1 MKDFTTFFLVLVCI
15 TIFYVYLENKASDV
29 TYVNVNK
36 VEYLVRNLP
45 DKEEAAL
52 LLSKIRSNCSKLV
65 ETLFSESNRDK
76 TKYEDET
83 NQAIKRLKKNYKPN
97 NVSESSPGNAYTS
110 YSINK
115 GEKIVFC
122 LRQKSGSNKD
132 NLVDLNTMMF
142 VAIHELGHLMSKSI
156 GHTTE
161 FWDNMRFLLEKG
173 IEIGIYEHIDYA
185 KQPEDY
191 CGIKITDTPLVL
203 DNSKKNKP
211 KSNDKSNNKS
221 NNKSNKSKNN

>member
-52 LLSKIRSNCSKLV
+52 LLSKIRSNCSKIV
-65 ETLFSESNRDK
+65 ETLFTESNNNK
-76 TKYEDET
+76 NKYDEDT
-83 NQAIKRLKKNYKPN
+83 NKAIKRLKKNFKPN
-97 NVSESSPGNAYTS
+97 NISESSPGNAYTS

-122 LRQKSGSNKD
+122 LRQKSGPNKD
-132 NLVDLNTMMF
+132 ELVDINTMMF

-156 GHTTE
+156 GHTAE

-173 IEIGIYEHIDYA
+173 IKLGLYEHIDYS

-191 CGIKITDTPLVL
+191 CGIKITDTPLTL
-203 DNSKKNKP
+203 PKPETKKKSTKNKDSNKKN
-211 KSNDKSNNKS
+211 
-221 NNKSNKSKNN
+221 

>member
-1 MKDFTTFFLVLVCI
+1 MKDFTTFFLVLICI

-36 VEYLVRNLP
+36 IEYLVRNMP
-45 DKEEAAL
+45 DKENAAF

-65 ETLFSESNRDK
+65 ESLFTDSK
-76 TKYEDET
+76 TNKEKWEEDT
-83 NQAIKRLKKNYKPN
+83 IKGLKRLKKNFKPN
-97 NVSESSPGNAYTS
+97 NISESSPGNSYTS

-122 LRQKSGSNKD
+122 LRQKTGIDKD
-132 NLVDLNTMMF
+132 KLVDINTMMF

-161 FWDNMRFLLEKG
+161 FWDNMRFLLEQSIKLNV
-173 IEIGIYEHIDYA
+173 YEHIDYS
-185 KQPEDY
+185 KYPEDY
-191 CGIKITDTPLVL
+191 CGIKITDTPLTL
-203 DNSKKNKP
+203 TTDKNK
-211 KSNDKSNNKS
+211 D
-221 NNKSNKSKNN
+221 SKDSKDV